1 MRRSLLRAAG
11 TASLCSLILSSVGAV
26 AQAPR
31 PVSWQV
37 KSAPH
42 GAVKPGAKFD
52 VTVAGAI
59 KPGWHVYALQEPDGG
74 PIATQVGLADGDPA
88 DVLKVTS
95 DKPKLVMD
103 PAFGM
108 QTGLFLNTVDFTLHL
123 RAPKAGGSGAAQPLH
138 VLVRYQSCDNHVCL
152 PPHTDTVDVP
162 VTLAR

>member
-1 MRRSLLRAAG
+1 MALTAACMAAASV
-11 TASLCSLILSSVGAV
+11 TAN
-26 AQAPR
+26 AQITR

-59 KPGWHVYALQEPDGG
+59 KSGWHVYALQEPDGG
-74 PIATQVGLADGDPA
+74 PIATQVGVADGDPA
-88 DVLKVTS
+88 DLLKVTS

-108 QTGLFLNTVDFTLHL
+108 QTGLFLNRVDFTLHL
-123 RAPKAGGSGAAQPLH
+123 QALKTGGSGKAEPLH

-152 PPHTDTVDVP
+152 PPHTDTIEVP
-162 VTLAR
+162 LVLQR